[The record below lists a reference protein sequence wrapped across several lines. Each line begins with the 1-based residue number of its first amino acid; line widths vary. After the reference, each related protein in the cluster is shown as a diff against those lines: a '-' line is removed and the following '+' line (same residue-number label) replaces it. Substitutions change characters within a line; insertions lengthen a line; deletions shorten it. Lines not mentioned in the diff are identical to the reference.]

1 MNIDDNQF
9 EALQKIAE
17 RILKPVYLCNQHG
30 RILCNSHTM
39 ITSPDWIRILP
50 FFQRRTPHYFS
61 MIYAKQTFS
70 VFPIDLTEQTCEYV
84 VIPSFIPPL
93 DETLQVFIAQAVNE
107 ISIARMRQYTAQ
119 QTAKRARNEGFRRW
133 IEGASYSQQDAAYIA
148 KTFGLNVEN
157 SYLCMICQLDHCH
170 ETTHF
175 LNQQLMLDQVVDLLD
190 SALPSSPFP
199 SFLFVKG
206 DMGIVLMEE
215 TGSWSEMSGRLL
227 SFLKQL
233 QMLVSIQANHTIS
246 FGVSLTS
253 CRITHLSEGYSEA
266 LEALQA
272 GHLSSQAEYI
282 QFYQAKDVPDLL
294 KLIPRKDLVTFH
306 QMHLHP
312 LYEAGQNL
320 LHTLSVYLETHCHIS
335 ETAKRLSIHRNTVIY
350 RLEKCEEL
358 LRISLK
364 DPEATLRLRLALRIQ
379 MVLSP
384 HAD

>member
-9 EALQKIAE
+9 ETLQKIAE
-17 RILKPVYLCNQHG
+17 KIHKPVYLCNQHG
-30 RILCNSHTM
+30 RLLGNSP
-39 ITSPDWIRILP
+39 ITRPDWIRILP
-50 FFQRRTPHYFS
+50 FFQSRAPHYFS
-61 MIYAKQTFS
+61 IIDTKQTFS
-70 VFPIDLTEQTCEYV
+70 VFPIDLAEQTCEYV
-84 VIPSFIPPL
+84 VIPSFILPL
-93 DETLQVFIAQAVNE
+93 NETLQVIIEQAVHE

-119 QTAKRARNEGFRRW
+119 QTAKRARNEAFRRW
-133 IEGASYSQQDAAYIA
+133 IEGLSSSQQDAAYVA
-148 KTFGLNVEN
+148 KAFGLNVDS
-157 SYLCMICQLDHCH
+157 SYLCMIYQLDQYH

-175 LNQQLMLDQVVDLLD
+175 LKQQLILDQVVDLLD

-206 DMGIVLMEE
+206 DLGIVVMEE
-215 TGSWSEMSGRLL
+215 TGSWSEMSDNLL

-233 QMLVSIQANHTIS
+233 QMLVSIQVNHTIS

-253 CRITHLSEGYSEA
+253 CRITHLFEGYSEA
-266 LEALQA
+266 LDALQA
-272 GHLSSQAEYI
+272 GHLSAQPEYI
-282 QFYQAKDVPDLL
+282 HFYQAKDVPDLL
-294 KLIPRKDLVTFH
+294 KLIPRKDLITFH

-320 LHTLSVYLETHCHIS
+320 LHTISVYLETHCHIS

-379 MVLSP
+379 MLLSP
-384 HAD
+384 HPD

>member
-1 MNIDDNQF
+1 MKIDDNQF

-17 RILKPVYLCNQHG
+17 RIHKPVYLCNQHG

-190 SALPSSPFP
+190 SALPTSPFP

-253 CRITHLSEGYSEA
+253 CRTTHLSEGYSEA

-379 MVLSP
+379 MLLSP
-384 HAD
+384 HPD

>member
-1 MNIDDNQF
+1 MNIVDNQF

-17 RILKPVYLCNQHG
+17 RIRHPVYLYNQHG
-30 RILCNSHTM
+30 RLLCNLH
-39 ITSPDWIRILP
+39 ITSTSPEWIRILP
-50 FFQRRTPHYFS
+50 FFQSRTPLYFS
-61 MIYAKQTFS
+61 IIDTKQTFS

-84 VIPSFIPPL
+84 IIPSFILPL
-93 DETLQVFIAQAVNE
+93 DKTLQVIIEQAVHE
-107 ISIARMRQYTAQ
+107 ISMARMRQYTAQ

-133 IEGASYSQQDAAYIA
+133 IEGASSSQQDATYIA
-148 KTFGLNVEN
+148 KAFGLNVDS
-157 SYLCMICQLDHCH
+157 SYLCMICQLDPYH
-170 ETTHF
+170 ENTHF
-175 LNQQLMLDQVVDLLD
+175 LEQQLMIEQVVDLLD
-190 SALPSSPFP
+190 SALPHSPFP

-206 DMGIVLMEE
+206 DMVIVLMEE
-215 TGSWSEMSGRLL
+215 TGNWSEMSEKLL
-227 SFLKQL
+227 SFLKQI
-233 QMLVSIQANHTIS
+233 QILVSIQVNHTIS
-246 FGVSLTS
+246 FGASLTS

-272 GHLSSQAEYI
+272 GHLSAQSEYI

-320 LHTLSVYLETHCHIS
+320 LHTISVYLETHCHIS

-364 DPEATLRLRLALRIQ
+364 DPEVTLRLRLALRIQ
-379 MVLSP
+379 MILSP
-384 HAD
+384 HPD

>member
-17 RILKPVYLCNQHG
+17 RIHKPVYLCNQHG

-148 KTFGLNVEN
+148 KTFGLNIEN

-215 TGSWSEMSGRLL
+215 TGSWSKMSGRLL

-253 CRITHLSEGYSEA
+253 CRTTHLSEGYSEA

-384 HAD
+384 HPD

>member
-9 EALQKIAE
+9 ETLQKIAE
-17 RILKPVYLCNQHG
+17 KIHKPVYLCNQHG
-30 RILCNSHTM
+30 RLLGNSP
-39 ITSPDWIRILP
+39 ITRPDWIRILP
-50 FFQRRTPHYFS
+50 FFQSMAPHYFS
-61 MIYAKQTFS
+61 IIDTKQTFS
-70 VFPIDLTEQTCEYV
+70 VFPIDLAEQTCEYV
-84 VIPSFIPPL
+84 VIPSFILPL
-93 DETLQVFIAQAVNE
+93 NETLQVIIEQAVHE

-119 QTAKRARNEGFRRW
+119 QTAKRARNEAFRRW
-133 IEGASYSQQDAAYIA
+133 IEGLSSSQQDAAYVA
-148 KTFGLNVEN
+148 KAFGLNVDS
-157 SYLCMICQLDHCH
+157 SYLCMIYQLDQCH

-175 LNQQLMLDQVVDLLD
+175 LKQQLILDQVVDLLD

-206 DMGIVLMEE
+206 DMGILLMEE
-215 TGSWSEMSGRLL
+215 TGSWSEMSDRLL

-233 QMLVSIQANHTIS
+233 QMLVSIQVNHTIS

-253 CRITHLSEGYSEA
+253 CRITHLFEGYSEA
-266 LEALQA
+266 LDALQA
-272 GHLSSQAEYI
+272 GHLSAQPEYI
-282 QFYQAKDVPDLL
+282 HFYQAKDVPDLL
-294 KLIPRKDLVTFH
+294 KLIPRKDLITFY

-320 LHTLSVYLETHCHIS
+320 LHTISVYLETHCHIS

-358 LRISLK
+358 LQISLK

-379 MVLSP
+379 MLLSP
-384 HAD
+384 HPD

>member
-61 MIYAKQTFS
+61 MIYTKQTFS

-206 DMGIVLMEE
+206 DMSIVLMEE

-233 QMLVSIQANHTIS
+233 QMLVSIQANYTIS

-379 MVLSP
+379 MLLSHHP
-384 HAD
+384 D

>member
-1 MNIDDNQF
+1 MNLDDNQF

-17 RILKPVYLCNQHG
+17 RIHKPVYLCNQHG
-30 RILCNSHTM
+30 RLLCNSHII

-50 FFQRRTPHYFS
+50 FFKSRTPHYFS
-61 MIYAKQTFS
+61 IIDTKQTFS

-84 VIPSFIPPL
+84 VIPSFILPL
-93 DETLQVFIAQAVNE
+93 DETLQVIIEQAVHE
-107 ISIARMRQYTAQ
+107 ISIARMRQYSAQ

-133 IEGASYSQQDAAYIA
+133 IEGSSYSQQDAANIA
-148 KTFGLNVEN
+148 KAFGLNVDS
-157 SYLCMICQLDHCH
+157 SYLCMICQLDQCH

-175 LNQQLMLDQVVDLLD
+175 LKQQLMLEQVVDLLD

-215 TGSWSEMSGRLL
+215 TGSWSEMSERLL

-233 QMLVSIQANHTIS
+233 QMLVSLQVNHTIS
-246 FGVSLTS
+246 FGASLTS
-253 CRITHLSEGYSEA
+253 CRINYLSEGYREA

-272 GHLSSQAEYI
+272 GHLSAQSEYI
-282 QFYQAKDVPDLL
+282 HFYQAKDVPDLL

-364 DPEATLRLRLALRIQ
+364 DPETTLRLRLALRIH
-379 MVLSP
+379 MLLSP
-384 HAD
+384 HPE

>member
-70 VFPIDLTEQTCEYV
+70 VFPIDLTEQTCEYL

-107 ISIARMRQYTAQ
+107 ISIAQMRQYTAQ

-148 KTFGLNVEN
+148 KTFELNVEN

-215 TGSWSEMSGRLL
+215 TGSWSKMSGRLL
-227 SFLKQL
+227 AFLKQL

-379 MVLSP
+379 MLLSHHP
-384 HAD
+384 D

>member
-9 EALQKIAE
+9 ETLQKIAE
-17 RILKPVYLCNQHG
+17 KIHKPVYLCNQHG
-30 RILCNSHTM
+30 RLLGNSP
-39 ITSPDWIRILP
+39 ITRPDWIRILP
-50 FFQRRTPHYFS
+50 FFQSRAPHYFS
-61 MIYAKQTFS
+61 IIDTKQTFS
-70 VFPIDLTEQTCEYV
+70 VFPIDLAEQTCEYV
-84 VIPSFIPPL
+84 VIPSFILPL
-93 DETLQVFIAQAVNE
+93 DETLQVIIEQAVHE

-119 QTAKRARNEGFRRW
+119 QTAKRARNEAFRRW
-133 IEGASYSQQDAAYIA
+133 IEDLSSSQQDVA
-148 KTFGLNVEN
+148 KAFGLNVDS
-157 SYLCMICQLDHCH
+157 SYLCMIYQIDQCH

-175 LNQQLMLDQVVDLLD
+175 LKQQLILDQVVDLLD

-206 DMGIVLMEE
+206 DLGIVLMEE
-215 TGSWSEMSGRLL
+215 TGSWSEMSDRLL

-233 QMLVSIQANHTIS
+233 QMLVSIQVNHTIS

-253 CRITHLSEGYSEA
+253 CRITHLFEGYSEA
-266 LEALQA
+266 LDALQA
-272 GHLSSQAEYI
+272 GHLSAQPEYI
-282 QFYQAKDVPDLL
+282 HFYQAKDVPDLL
-294 KLIPRKDLVTFH
+294 KLIPRKDLITFY

-320 LHTLSVYLETHCHIS
+320 LHTISVYLETHCHIS

-379 MVLSP
+379 MLLSP
-384 HAD
+384 HPD

>member
-1 MNIDDNQF
+1 MNIDDNLF
-9 EALQKIAE
+9 EALQKMAA
-17 RILKPVYLCNQHG
+17 RIHKPVYLCNQHG
-30 RILCNSHTM
+30 RILYTSNTIM
-39 ITSPDWIRILP
+39 TSPDWIHMIP
-50 FFQRRTPHYFS
+50 FFQSRTPHYFS
-61 MIYAKQTFS
+61 TIYAKQTFS
-70 VFPIDLTEQTCEYV
+70 IFPIDLTELECKYLV
-84 VIPSFIPPL
+84 FLSFIPPQ
-93 DETLQVFIAQAVNE
+93 DEALHVIIKHAIIE
-107 ISIARMRQYTAQ
+107 ISISRMRQYTAR

-133 IEGASYSQQDAAYIA
+133 IESASTSQQDAATVA
-148 KTFGLNVEN
+148 QAFGLSVDK
-157 SYLCMICQLDHCH
+157 SYLCMVCQLDQRR
-170 ETTHF
+170 ETTQF
-175 LNQQLMLDQVVDLLD
+175 LKHQLLLDQVVDLLD

-215 TGSWSEMSGRLL
+215 TGSWSDVSDKLV

-233 QMLVSIQANHTIS
+233 QMLVNIQMNRTIS

-253 CRITHLSEGYSEA
+253 CRITDLSEGYGEA

-272 GHLSSQAEYI
+272 GYLSSQTEYI

-306 QMHLHP
+306 QLHLHP
-312 LYEAGQNL
+312 LEASSQDQSL

-364 DPEATLRLRLALRIQ
+364 DPDATLRLRLALRIQ
-379 MVLSP
+379 MYLSTS
-384 HAD
+384 

>member
-1 MNIDDNQF
+1 MNIDDNLI

-379 MVLSP
+379 MLLSHHP
-384 HAD
+384 D

>member
-17 RILKPVYLCNQHG
+17 RIRHPVYLCNQHG
-30 RILCNSHTM
+30 RLLCNSYIT

-50 FFQRRTPHYFS
+50 FFQSRTPHYFS
-61 MIYAKQTFS
+61 IIDTKQTYS

-84 VIPSFIPPL
+84 VIPLFILPL
-93 DETLQVFIAQAVNE
+93 DETLQVIIKQAVHD

-133 IEGASYSQQDAAYIA
+133 IEGASSSQQDDAHIA
-148 KTFGLNVEN
+148 KSFGLNVDS
-157 SYLCMICQLDHCH
+157 SYLCMICQLDPYH
-170 ETTHF
+170 ENTHF
-175 LNQQLMLDQVVDLLD
+175 LEQQLMIEQIVDLLD
-190 SALPSSPFP
+190 SALTHSPFP

-206 DMGIVLMEE
+206 DMVIVLMEE
-215 TGSWSEMSGRLL
+215 TGNWSEMSEKLL
-227 SFLKQL
+227 SFLKQM
-233 QMLVSIQANHTIS
+233 QILVSIQVNHTIS
-246 FGVSLTS
+246 FGASLTS

-272 GHLSSQAEYI
+272 GHLSAQSEYI

-320 LHTLSVYLETHCHIS
+320 LHTISVYLETHCHIS

-358 LRISLK
+358 LRICLK
-364 DPEATLRLRLALRIQ
+364 DPEVTLRLRLALRIQ
-379 MVLSP
+379 MILSP
-384 HAD
+384 HPD

>member
-39 ITSPDWIRILP
+39 ITSPDSIRILP

-379 MVLSP
+379 MLLSHHP
-384 HAD
+384 D

>member
-1 MNIDDNQF
+1 MKIDDNQF

-17 RILKPVYLCNQHG
+17 RIHKPVYLCNQHG

-148 KTFGLNVEN
+148 KTFGLNIEN

-215 TGSWSEMSGRLL
+215 TGSWSKMSGRLL

-253 CRITHLSEGYSEA
+253 CRTTHLSEGYSEA

-312 LYEAGQNL
+312 VYEADQNL

-379 MVLSP
+379 MLLSP
-384 HAD
+384 HPD

>member
-1 MNIDDNQF
+1 MNIVDNQF

-17 RILKPVYLCNQHG
+17 RIHKPVYLCNQHG
-30 RILCNSHTM
+30 RLLCNSHSS
-39 ITSPDWIRILP
+39 ITHPDWICILP
-50 FFQRRTPHYFS
+50 FFKSMTPHYFS
-61 MIYAKQTFS
+61 IIDTKQTFS
-70 VFPIDLTEQTCEYV
+70 VFSIDLTEQTCEYV
-84 VIPSFIPPL
+84 VIPSFIL
-93 DETLQVFIAQAVNE
+93 QFEETLQVIIGQAVHE
-107 ISIARMRQYTAQ
+107 ISMARMRQYTAQ

-133 IEGASYSQQDAAYIA
+133 IEGASSSQQDATYIA
-148 KTFGLNVEN
+148 KAFGLNVDS
-157 SYLCMICQLDHCH
+157 SYLCMICQLDPYH

-175 LNQQLMLDQVVDLLD
+175 LEQQLMIEQVVDLLD
-190 SALPSSPFP
+190 SALPHSPFP

-206 DMGIVLMEE
+206 DMGIVFMEE
-215 TGSWSEMSGRLL
+215 TGSWSEISEKLL
-227 SFLKQL
+227 SFLKQMQL
-233 QMLVSIQANHTIS
+233 LVSIQVNHTIS

-253 CRITHLSEGYSEA
+253 CRIPHLSEGYNEA

-272 GHLSSQAEYI
+272 GHLSAQSEYI

-320 LHTLSVYLETHCHIS
+320 LHTISVYLETHCHIS

-379 MVLSP
+379 MLLSP
-384 HAD
+384 HPD

>member
-17 RILKPVYLCNQHG
+17 RIHKPVYLCNQHG

-148 KTFGLNVEN
+148 KTFGLNIEN

-215 TGSWSEMSGRLL
+215 TGSWSKMSGRLL

-253 CRITHLSEGYSEA
+253 CRTTHLSEGYSEA

-379 MVLSP
+379 MLLSP
-384 HAD
+384 HPD

>member
-206 DMGIVLMEE
+206 DMGIVLMED

-379 MVLSP
+379 MLLSHHP
-384 HAD
+384 D

>member
-1 MNIDDNQF
+1 MNIDDNLI

-30 RILCNSHTM
+30 RILCDSHTM

-70 VFPIDLTEQTCEYV
+70 VFPIDLTEQTCEYL

-107 ISIARMRQYTAQ
+107 ISFARMRQYTAQ

-148 KTFGLNVEN
+148 KTFELNVEN

-379 MVLSP
+379 MLLSHHP
-384 HAD
+384 D

>member
-17 RILKPVYLCNQHG
+17 RIHKPVYLCNQHG

-157 SYLCMICQLDHCH
+157 SYLCMSCQLDQCH

-175 LNQQLMLDQVVDLLD
+175 LKQQLILDQVIDLLD

-215 TGSWSEMSGRLL
+215 TGSWSKMSGRLL
-227 SFLKQL
+227 YFLKQL

-253 CRITHLSEGYSEA
+253 CRTTHLSEGYSEA

-379 MVLSP
+379 MLLSP
-384 HAD
+384 HPD

>member
-9 EALQKIAE
+9 EVLQKIAE
-17 RILKPVYLCNQHG
+17 RIHKPVFLCNQHG
-30 RILCNSHTM
+30 RILCTSNAM
-39 ITSPDWIRILP
+39 ITSPDWVRILP
-50 FFQRRTPHYFS
+50 FFQSRTPHYFS
-61 MIYAKQTFS
+61 MIYAKQPFS

-84 VIPSFIPPL
+84 VIPSFISPHN
-93 DETLQVFIAQAVNE
+93 EALQVIIEQAVNE

-148 KTFGLNVEN
+148 KAFGLNIDN
-157 SYLCMICQLDHCH
+157 SYLCMICQLDQCH

-175 LNQQLMLDQVVDLLD
+175 LKQQLILDQVIDLLD

-215 TGSWSEMSGRLL
+215 TGSWSEMSDRLL

-233 QMLVSIQANHTIS
+233 QMLVSIQVNHTIS

-272 GHLSSQAEYI
+272 GHLSSQPGYI

-294 KLIPRKDLVTFH
+294 KLIPKKDLVTFH
-306 QMHLHP
+306 QLHLHP

-350 RLEKCEEL
+350 RLEKCEDL

-379 MVLSP
+379 MLLSP
-384 HAD
+384 HPD